1 LGNSLFYLDPLKIFS
16 YTPVLL
22 ALSDYGVRH
31 KRKIIGQNGLC
42 PVRLAPVFNLQ
53 KKIFIGRSFMGRV
66 AIIGVGQSA
75 FVRGYPGSIRELAFE
90 GFKECMADAQVSV
103 KEIDASVICSAPEYD
118 KQRSPAGVFA
128 EYLGLTPQ
136 PTFYVETLCSSSSTG
151 VKLAYSLIKSGLHDV
166 VVVLG
171 FQKMS
176 EISSAESQERMGRG
190 ADIQWESPFGTMMP
204 AYYAMYARAHMKKYG
219 TTPED
224 LALIRVKASTY
235 GQINEK
241 AVYRKPVALDM
252 FSDPQSPMSGPV
264 ASPLRVG
271 DCCANADGSSCII
284 LASEEKAKALSKKPV
299 WILGVGAA
307 SSPVNMAGRALFT
320 GLAVGEEAGKQAYK
334 MAGVSPKDVDVAE
347 VHDCFTIA
355 EMMAYENLGFAKP
368 GEGKD
373 LIKSKETY
381 KEGIIP
387 VNVDGGLLSKG
398 HPIGATGG
406 SQIRTIVLQLRGQ
419 AGDMQVKNPEIGLVH
434 NIGGVGLYGNVTI
447 LGRS

>member
-1 LGNSLFYLDPLKIFS
+1 
-16 YTPVLL
+16 
-22 ALSDYGVRH
+22 
-31 KRKIIGQNGLC
+31 
-42 PVRLAPVFNLQ
+42 
-53 KKIFIGRSFMGRV
+53 MGKV
-66 AIIGVGQSA
+66 GIIGVGQSA
-75 FVRGYPGSIRELAFE
+75 FVRGYPGSVRELAFE
-90 GFKECMADAQVSV
+90 GFKDAM
-103 KEIDASVICSAPEYD
+103 KDAGITTKDIGASVVCSAPEYD

-151 VKLAYSLIKSGLHDV
+151 LKLAYSLVKSGLHDSV
-166 VVVLG
+166 VVIG

-204 AYYAMYARAHMKKYG
+204 AYYAMYARNYFATYG
-219 TTPED
+219 ATPED
-224 LALIRVKASTY
+224 LAHIRVKASTY
-235 GQINEK
+235 GQINDK
-241 AVYRKPVALDM
+241 AVYRKPVTLDM
-252 FSDPQSPMSGPV
+252 FSDPENPMSGPV

-284 LASEEKAKALSKKPV
+284 VANEEKAKALSDKPV
-299 WILGVGAA
+299 WILGMGAA
-307 SSPVNMAGRALFT
+307 STTVNLAGRDMFN
-320 GLAVGEEAGKQAYK
+320 GLSVGIEAGRQAYE
-334 MAGVSPKDVDVAE
+334 MAGVTPKEIDVAE

-368 GEGKD
+368 GEGRD
-373 LIKSKETY
+373 LIRGKETY
-381 KEGIIP
+381 KDGSIP

-406 SQIRTIVLQLRGQ
+406 SQIRTIVLQLRGE
-419 AGDMQVKNPEIGLVH
+419 AGDMQVKDPEIGLVH

-447 LGRS
+447 LGR